1 MRKFFKSKL
10 ISGALFLMAY
20 YAANAVFQS
29 FMSLYL
35 TDRGLNGAKIGTI
48 NAVIAFVSVPTMYL
62 WGRAGDRAASRNR
75 LLAAMA
81 VISTAVILLLPL
93 QGGFVYALGVLGLF
107 GCVYTSLQPM
117 GDSIVLTNLD
127 SEGLPFGGVRLAG
140 GLTFAVVA
148 ALFGYVSDYFG
159 SVTVVYGTAAM
170 CLMVALAAL
179 NMPTVSSK
187 GQAASAQGAGKL
199 LRNPEVIRL
208 FALMVLLQ
216 ITYGYYYAFFSPL
229 LRDDLGGGENLVG
242 WSFFISAC
250 SEAPFL
256 IFSDRLIKKLGAGK
270 LMCMAAAVMTVRW
283 MILATTSSPY
293 VALAAQV
300 LHGFGFI
307 VITVS
312 AAKYIQKVAGDGEK
326 ATGQLLLGVFGFGLA
341 RGIGYLAGG
350 ALSDVITRQGVFY
363 ITAGICFFCLAAFAP
378 YYFRHK
384 PLNGED

>member
-93 QGGFVYALGVLGLF
+93 QGSFAYALIVLGLF

-127 SEGLPFGGVRLAG
+127 SESLPFGGVRLAG

-179 NMPTVSSK
+179 NMPRVSSK
-187 GQAASAQGAGKL
+187 GQAASARGAGKL
-199 LRNPEVIRL
+199 LGNPEVIRL

-270 LMCMAAAVMTVRW
+270 LMCLAAAVMTLRW

-363 ITAGICFFCLAAFAP
+363 ITAGICFVCLAVFAP

>member
-1 MRKFFKSKL
+1 MTGKKWKERL
-10 ISGALFLMAY
+10 IRALRLYTLLVTLITVLMII
-20 YAANAVFQS
+20 
-29 FMSLYL
+29 LGYL
-35 TDRGLNGAKIGTI
+35 LDR
-48 NAVIAFVSVPTMYL
+48 
-62 WGRAGDRAASRNR
+62 DR
-75 LLAAMA
+75 
-81 VISTAVILLLPL
+81 V
-93 QGGFVYALGVLGLF
+93 
-107 GCVYTSLQPM
+107 
-117 GDSIVLTNLD
+117 
-127 SEGLPFGGVRLAG
+127 
-140 GLTFAVVA
+140 
-148 ALFGYVSDYFG
+148 FGYD
-159 SVTVVYGTAAM
+159 
-170 CLMVALAAL
+170 
-179 NMPTVSSK
+179 
-187 GQAASAQGAGKL
+187 
-199 LRNPEVIRL
+199 
-208 FALMVLLQ
+208 
-216 ITYGYYYAFFSPL
+216 AFFSPL

-256 IFSDRLIKKLGAGK
+256 IFSDRLIRKLGAGK
-270 LMCMAAAVMTVRW
+270 LMCMAAVVMTVRW

-363 ITAGICFFCLAAFAP
+363 ITAGICFMCLLVFAP

>member
-48 NAVIAFVSVPTMYL
+48 NAVIAFVSVPTMYM

-93 QGGFVYALGVLGLF
+93 QGGFVYALMVLGLF

-148 ALFGYVSDYFG
+148 ALFGYVSDAFG
-159 SVTVVYGTAAM
+159 SVAVVYGTAAM
-170 CLMVALAAL
+170 CFMVALAAL
-179 NMPTVSSK
+179 NMPNVSSK
-187 GQAASAQGAGKL
+187 GQAASAQGAGRL

-208 FALMVLLQ
+208 FTLMVLLQ
-216 ITYGYYYAFFSPL
+216 ISMYSTT
-229 LRDDLGGGENLVG
+229 LR
-242 WSFFISAC
+242 
-250 SEAPFL
+250 
-256 IFSDRLIKKLGAGK
+256 
-270 LMCMAAAVMTVRW
+270 
-283 MILATTSSPY
+283 
-293 VALAAQV
+293 
-300 LHGFGFI
+300 
-307 VITVS
+307 
-312 AAKYIQKVAGDGEK
+312 
-326 ATGQLLLGVFGFGLA
+326 
-341 RGIGYLAGG
+341 
-350 ALSDVITRQGVFY
+350 
-363 ITAGICFFCLAAFAP
+363 
-378 YYFRHK
+378 
-384 PLNGED
+384 